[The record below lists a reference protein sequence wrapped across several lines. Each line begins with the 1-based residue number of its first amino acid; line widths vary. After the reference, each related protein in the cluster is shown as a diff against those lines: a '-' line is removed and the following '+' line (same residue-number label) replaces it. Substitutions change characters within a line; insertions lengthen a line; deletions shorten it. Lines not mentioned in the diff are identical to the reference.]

1 MDFEGECELTYQWKN
16 RNRSVSCKIIYD
28 VAVLV
33 EGQHEAWHSQTLP
46 DPDVTDDVGMSK
58 RVPRLLT
65 RSKILRDYS

>member
-16 RNRSVSCKIIYD
+16 RSRCVSGKIIYD

-33 EGQHEAWHSQTLP
+33 EGQHEAWHSQTVP
-46 DPDVTDDVGMSK
+46 DADIPDNVGMSK
-58 RVPRLLT
+58 LVPRLLT